1 MEECYHQMSPLQDK
15 HILHNRKTWT
25 SGSQPSALQNRI
37 YFLYIGR
44 ELYCRFLV
52 DMLPASHMVLP
63 SSVVEL
69 IFLRSQLLRVR
80 WHSCTFTAWLTPRA
94 ATVFKTRWGK
104 HSTPLHPPHPTP
116 IPRMAKHSTT
126 WEGCAANLTHFFH
139 SCFQLR
145 ISTKI
150 RSGGKHS
157 I

>member
-1 MEECYHQMSPLQDK
+1 MFPQIHFQTEECYHQMSPLQDK

-25 SGSQPSALQNRI
+25 SGSQRSALQNRI

-63 SSVVEL
+63 SSVIEL

-80 WHSCTFTAWLTPRA
+80 WHSCTSTAWLTPRA

-104 HSTPLHPPHPTP
+104 HSTPLHPPTP
-116 IPRMAKHSTT
+116 PQSPGWPSTASP
-126 WEGCAANLTHFFH
+126 GKDAQLT
-139 SCFQLR
+139 SL
-145 ISTKI
+145 ISSTLV
-150 RSGGKHS
+150 SN
-157 I
+157 